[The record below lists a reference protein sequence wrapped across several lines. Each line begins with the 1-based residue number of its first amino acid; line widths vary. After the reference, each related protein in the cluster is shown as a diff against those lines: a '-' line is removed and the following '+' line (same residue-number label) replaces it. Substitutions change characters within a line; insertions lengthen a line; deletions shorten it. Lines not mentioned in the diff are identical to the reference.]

1 MVLALSVLWFLFLIA
16 VVLGIAAW
24 LVFLWSV
31 RSGQFADTE
40 ETAARMLELERQD
53 LPRRQQD
60 DPDGS
65 KATPKD

>member
-31 RSGQFADTE
+31 RSGQFKDAE
-40 ETAARMLELERQD
+40 ETAARMLELDAPDENEGNADER
-53 LPRRQQD
+53 P
-60 DPDGS
+60 
-65 KATPKD
+65 